1 MKRFQ
6 LQCLLLLFFCF
17 TCLTTSFGQE
27 QATAPLQ
34 FEVNKVYPYISISPQ
49 ALKEAQSLLDL
60 NRHYKPNW
68 VSNYLSVEISAVQNG
83 KLKKVL
89 GESDLLNKEQKELIQ
104 NADAGT
110 DMAINIRYIP
120 ENNLKEKEAKEMDF
134 TFKIDPKIDAE
145 YPGGQEALDEYLKTN
160 AINKITNS
168 SFKGFDLS
176 AIQFT
181 INEDGEITSAQL
193 FDSVFQSYKNEA
205 VNDLLLEVIR
215 KMPCWK
221 PAEYANG
228 TKAKQQFVLTVGNP
242 KSCLGNLLNT
252 IQR

>member
-1 MKRFQ
+1 MKKIKIQF
-6 LQCLLLLFFCF
+6 LLLHFFCF
-17 TCLTTSFGQE
+17 TCLTAGYGQE

-34 FEVNKVYPYISISPQ
+34 FEVNKVYPYISISPESLQ
-49 ALKEAQSLLDL
+49 EAQSLLDL
-60 NRHYKPNW
+60 NRHYKPDW
-68 VSNYLSVEISAVQNG
+68 VRSYLAVEISAVQNG
-83 KLKKVL
+83 KLKKVI

-110 DMAINIRYIP
+110 NMKVNIHYIP
-120 ENNLKEKEAKEMDF
+120 ENNLKENEAKEMDF
-134 TFKIDPKIDAE
+134 TFKVDPKIDAV
-145 YPGGQEALDEYLKTN
+145 YPGGQEALNEYLKIN
-160 AINKITNS
+160 AINKITNG

-181 INEDGEITSAQL
+181 INEDGEITNAQL
-193 FDSVFQSYKNEA
+193 FDSVFQSYKNKA

-228 TKAKQQFVLTVGNP
+228 IKARQQFVLTVGNQE
-242 KSCLGNLLNT
+242 SCLVNLLNT